1 MCQIGLDLLVGRL
14 RTGSEGDPD
23 DTYCVRS
30 GSNVVLFGV
39 YLLANQ
45 RNQYTTLGGQLC
57 SKQIQIML

>member
-23 DTYCVRS
+23 DTYRVRS

-39 YLLANQ
+39 YSLAN
-45 RNQYTTLGGQLC
+45 
-57 SKQIQIML
+57 